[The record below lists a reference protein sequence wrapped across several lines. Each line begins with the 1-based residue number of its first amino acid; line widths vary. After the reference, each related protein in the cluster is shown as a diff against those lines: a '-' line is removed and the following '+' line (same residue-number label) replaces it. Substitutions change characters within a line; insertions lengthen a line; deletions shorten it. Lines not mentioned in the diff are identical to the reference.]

1 MDISLSDVLII
12 DDNPEFTRSL
22 KLLICEVAQQYVSS
36 IHCVN
41 NVLDGIRSI
50 RNNHFEYVFINTD
63 MPNRDGIMAIH
74 LINMAKP
81 DIVIIASSFHK
92 GMYYQFLVENAG
104 ACVYISKDEINSSV
118 LLSIFG
124 NKESLLKNRDLEC
137 RVDDIR

>member
-41 NVLDGIRSI
+41 NVLDGIRSM
-50 RNNHFEYVFINTD
+50 RNNNFEYVFINTD

-92 GMYYQFLVENAG
+92 GIYYQFLVENAG
-104 ACVYISKDEINSSV
+104 ANIYIPKDEINSSL

-124 NKESLLKNRDLEC
+124 DRESIIKKRDLEY
-137 RVDDIR
+137 REGDI